1 MAQLSENFVT
11 HCPVLGLI
19 ARDALGSLSP
29 SLLPAAPPPLP
40 ARRRDGGSP
49 RGDALRPRLP
59 PVQPPRRHLPHHRRA
74 MPVRPPYREPLN
86 PIPFRV
92 SCSSFA
98 CSYRHK
104 VTASNLAGFT
114 GFATARSRSLRGAHE
129 MSCCSCTCWFYALE
143 FRLTVVVT
151 ACYFASSICLCP
163 RFLLVLST
171 ISRTLEFLP
180 LAINN
185 CSKAGKFM

>member
-1 MAQLSENFVT
+1 MS
-11 HCPVLGLI
+11 CLGPYSPRRPRFSL
-19 ARDALGSLSP
+19 SLSP
-29 SLLPAAPPPLP
+29 PRRPAASPRPPPRWRFST
-40 ARRRDGGSP
+40 RRCPSTSTST
-49 RGDALRPRLP
+49 RPP
-59 PVQPPRRHLPHHRRA
+59 PHHRRA
-74 MPVRPPYREPLN
+74 LRRHVPHHRRALPVRPPYREPLN

-92 SCSSFA
+92 SCSSLA

-104 VTASNLAGFT
+104 VTACNLAGFA
-114 GFATARSRSLRGAHE
+114 GFATARSRSLRGTHE